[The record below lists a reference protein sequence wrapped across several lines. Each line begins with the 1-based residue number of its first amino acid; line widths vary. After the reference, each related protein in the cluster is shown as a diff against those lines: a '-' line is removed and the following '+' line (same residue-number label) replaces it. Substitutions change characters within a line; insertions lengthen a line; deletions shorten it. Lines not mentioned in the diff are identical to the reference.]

1 MESKCTLQKDM
12 LSLRL
17 HVKRDNPGLL
27 SSWFCSWATRLRSAN
42 SLHLELAAESD
53 HDVDGS
59 EDDDVDDDDK
69 CGTAARN
76 KCVADGIMNWGI
88 LQSLLDGAETSVA
101 ALTITKGSL
110 QMYPASSWS
119 STCLPSS
126 LPLPS
131 WSSTCLPSSLPLPS
145 SLFSKL
151 SSLCSLRLRGAL
163 SHADIA
169 TKFSS
174 LSTISGCISYI
185 PCLKSL
191 DLSQNKGLG
200 ATELSALHPM
210 WSHLP
215 FLKALDLGGNAL
227 ESECVDGL
235 GQALQHLSSLTF
247 LGLSGSSLFDNI
259 SKTPS
264 AQIKRLQHLAFLDL
278 SQSTISDERGM
289 IELLR
294 HLCSV
299 TSLTRL
305 DLSEVVGFMLQGPRL
320 FSEAME
326 QLADL
331 RHLDMHA
338 MIWNQQSGNAVTSKL
353 VPDLRPLQHLRYLNV
368 SDCSLGQLDAQSLTE
383 SLPSQGELTE
393 SLPSQGELT
402 ESLPS
407 QGELTESLPSQ
418 GELTESLPSQGELT
432 ESLPSQGELLHLHLS
447 LNAFDGKIPAAFM
460 SALSCLV
467 SLQHLNVSWVFQLGI
482 NDGRITDEDLG
493 SLGRS
498 LVCMTS
504 LRHLEIGGNSLEDGM
519 AMLAPALG
527 QIAALTFLGL
537 GDNELHMRDIASLV
551 PSLMRL
557 TSLKSLFVGK
567 NKIGVG
573 GASFMVPALRSLK
586 NLTELDVSYNQLGPQ
601 GASSLSVAIASLT
614 SLERLEIR
622 GNHLGESG
630 PSILAPALKGLSCLT
645 HLDILHISVSR
656 LDKRNELLEAVMHLP
671 AFKLDAQSQ
680 IRRE

>member
-1 MESKCTLQKDM
+1 M
-12 LSLRL
+12 LTLRL

-59 EDDDVDDDDK
+59 EDDNVDDDDK

-76 KCVADGIMNWGI
+76 KCVADGIMNWEI

-131 WSSTCLPSSLPLPS
+131 

-151 SSLCSLRLRGAL
+151 SRLRSLRLRGAL

-169 TKFSS
+169 TKLSS

-200 ATELSALHPM
+200 AMELSALHPM
-210 WSHLP
+210 WSHLS

-278 SQSTISDERGM
+278 SQSSFSDERGM

-383 SLPSQGELTE
+383 SLPSQGEL
-393 SLPSQGELT
+393 
-402 ESLPS
+402 
-407 QGELTESLPSQ
+407 
-418 GELTESLPSQGELT
+418 
-432 ESLPSQGELLHLHLS
+432 LHLDLS

-519 AMLAPALG
+519 AMSAPALG

-622 GNHLGESG
+622 GNHVGESG

-680 IRRE
+680 IRREGGNR